1 MPDTIAQVPL
11 MPGLRPAAG
20 ASAPLIRRP
29 GQVLSQADLLAQAV
43 RLAAAL
49 PSAPFVINL
58 CEDRGIFILA
68 LCAALVR
75 GVQTLL
81 PPNRLVQSIE
91 EIVAD
96 YPGALCLSDAPVAGL
111 APPAWLVAAPADPAG
126 ARPPVQHP
134 AQAPVIAAA
143 WEAIL
148 VFTSGSTGKPQ
159 PHPKRWGD
167 VMACAAVAAR
177 RFGIGPATTVVA
189 TVPPQH
195 MYGLELSVAVPLAVG
210 AAVDAGRPFFPE
222 DLRLAL
228 ARVPA
233 PRVLVTTPIH
243 LAACVDAM
251 GDWPEVALVIS
262 ATAPLSGEL
271 AGLVEERLGT
281 RVCEIYGCTEAGSIA
296 SRRTLDGPHWQWY
309 DSASA
314 AAQGER
320 CAVTADFLPAP
331 VPLSDI
337 LKLHDDGTFQ
347 LLGRGSDMVKIA
359 GKRASLADLNLRL
372 NAIPGV
378 TDGVFVIPA
387 GEGPEVRRLAV
398 VAVAPELD
406 RAALLAALRERIDP
420 CFLPRTLVLVDRLPR
435 NETGKCPRERLLE
448 LVQARGGGAR

>member
-1 MPDTIAQVPL
+1 MPDSIAPVPL
-11 MPGLRPAAG
+11 MPGLRPATG
-20 ASAPLIRRP
+20 ATQPLVRRS
-29 GQVLSQADLLAQAV
+29 GQVLSQEALLAQAV
-43 RLAAAL
+43 RLAATMPPATYL
-49 PSAPFVINL
+49 INL
-58 CEDRGIFILA
+58 CEDRGLFILG

-81 PPNRLVQSIE
+81 PPSRLVHTIE
-91 EIVAD
+91 EIAAA
-96 YPGALCLSDAPVAGL
+96 YPGALCLCDSPLAGL
-111 APPAWLVAAPADPAG
+111 ALPHWLVGPAADLSTELPQSAL
-126 ARPPVQHP
+126 
-134 AQAPVIAAA
+134 PVIAAA
-143 WEAIL
+143 WDAIL

-159 PHPKRWGD
+159 AHPKRWSD

-177 RFGIGPATTVVA
+177 RFGIGPETTVVA

-251 GDWPEVALVIS
+251 RAWPEVALVIS

-296 SRRTLDGPHWQWY
+296 SRRTLDGSDWQWY
-309 DSASA
+309 DSVSA
-314 AAQGER
+314 ATQGER

-331 VPLSDI
+331 VPLGDV
-337 LKLHDDGTFQ
+337 LKLHGNGTFR
-347 LLGRGSDMVKIA
+347 LLGRSTDMVKIA

-372 NAIPGV
+372 NSIPGV
-378 TDGVFVIPA
+378 ADGVFVIPA
-387 GEGPEVRRLAV
+387 GDGPEVQRLAV
-398 VAVAPELD
+398 VAVAPGLD
-406 RAALLAALRERIDP
+406 RAALLAALRERIEP
-420 CFLPRTLVLVDRLPR
+420 TFLPRTLVLVDQLPR

-448 LVQARGGGAR
+448 LVRARGGATR